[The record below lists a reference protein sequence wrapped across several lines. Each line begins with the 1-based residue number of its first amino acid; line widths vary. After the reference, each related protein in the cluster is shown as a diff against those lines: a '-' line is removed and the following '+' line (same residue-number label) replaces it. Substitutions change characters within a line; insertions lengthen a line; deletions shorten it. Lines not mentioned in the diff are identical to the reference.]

1 MGHYRRVAGNHQRWR
16 AAPLEPRRRSMNI
29 DLTAADGHTLS
40 AWRVTPAGD
49 VKGGLV
55 VIQEIFGV
63 NDHIRSVVARFAG
76 EGYDA
81 IAPALFDRVEPGIE
95 LGYESDDVQ
104 RGRELRGKVADGDA
118 LADIEAAI
126 DRLKADGRKVA
137 VVGYCWGGSLAWAT
151 ATRLAGI
158 DAAICYYGG
167 QVPDMADES
176 PKVPV
181 MLHFGETDASIPL
194 DRVEAFRQKHP
205 DLPLHI
211 YPAGHGFNCE
221 QRGSYDA
228 DSAAKA
234 LERTLAFLAEHV

>member
-1 MGHYRRVAGNHQRWR
+1 MQ
-16 AAPLEPRRRSMNI
+16 I
-29 DLTAADGHTLS
+29 DLTAADGHRMS
-40 AWRVTPAGD
+40 AWRVQPGGD

-76 EGYDA
+76 HGYDA
-81 IAPALFDRVEPGIE
+81 IAPALFDRVQPGIE

-104 RGRELRGKVADGDA
+104 RGRELRGKVADEDA
-118 LADIEAAI
+118 LSDIQAAI

-137 VVGYCWGGSLAWAT
+137 VVGYCWGGSLAWAA

-158 DAAICYYGG
+158 KAAISYYGG
-167 QVPDMADES
+167 QVPDMADEQ

-194 DRVEAFRQKHP
+194 EKVESFRQKHS
-205 DLPLHI
+205 DLPLYI

-221 QRGSYDA
+221 QRASYHA
-228 DSAAKA
+228 DSAHEA
-234 LERTLAFLAEHV
+234 LDRTLAFLSDNV